1 MNLFENWKQCVET
14 PGFLKRE
21 GNQWTNPLGEVVV
34 SLERPA
40 CPTGYGSWAL
50 IGYYREGY
58 EGELTYSLQTCVVDE
73 SVGELSDQ
81 LATVLK
87 LDLPKNICVDI
98 YTTGRFDIEDS
109 GEGSLYLIVG
119 DTEIAELWVE
129 PDGTFGFNSDLLDG
143 PSLDYLYNAV
153 GSITDV
159 NSPERSPA
167 GGE

>member
-1 MNLFENWKQCVET
+1 MNLFQNWKQCVET

-21 GNQWTNPLGEVVV
+21 GNVWTNPLGEVVV
-34 SLERPA
+34 SMEKPE
-40 CPTGYGSWAL
+40 CPTGYKQWAL
-50 IGYYREGY
+50 VAFYREGY
-58 EGELTYSLQTCVVDE
+58 EGDLIYSLQACVLDE

-87 LDLPKNICVDI
+87 LDLPKNIAVDV
-98 YTTGRFDIEDS
+98 YVVGEFGIEDS

-119 DTEIAELWVE
+119 DTEIAELWVD
-129 PDGTFGFNSDLLDG
+129 PDSKYGFDSDLLDG

-159 NSPERSPA
+159 NSPERSQT
-167 GGE
+167 GWK